1 MFAIKVRN
9 KIVIFCVYSRFG
21 EKTIYS
27 LLPISIY
34 SQCVCVWE
42 RRGRIADCVWACIES
57 FDIIQYQCDWYTV
70 VYTVKKIL
78 CMKACCFVD
87 FEFVSVTWALC
98 ILKGFTFVFENA
110 RLIYSF
116 KLKRNLEGK
125 RCVGS
130 ISYSN
135 YQEENKAGYTVFIY
149 HTWLCTVQED

>member
-34 SQCVCVWE
+34 SQCVCVGEEGKDSRLCVGVYWIIWYYTISMWLVNSCVYRKKNTMYESLSFCGFWVCVCDMSLMYFE
-42 RRGRIADCVWACIES
+42 RFYVCVWKCPAYL
-57 FDIIQYQCDWYTV
+57 D
-70 VYTVKKIL
+70 
-78 CMKACCFVD
+78 
-87 FEFVSVTWALC
+87 
-98 ILKGFTFVFENA
+98 
-110 RLIYSF
+110 SF
-116 KLKRNLEGK
+116 KLKRNLKGK
-125 RCVGS
+125 RCVGR